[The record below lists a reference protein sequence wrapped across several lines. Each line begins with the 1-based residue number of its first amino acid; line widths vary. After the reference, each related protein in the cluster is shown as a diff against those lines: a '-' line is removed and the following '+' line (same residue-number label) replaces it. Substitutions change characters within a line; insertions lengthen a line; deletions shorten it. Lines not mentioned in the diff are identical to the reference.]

1 MRRAGPALPDN
12 GEAPDSRGAHVWMH
26 LCGDITAILPDLI
39 DIGLNVLNPVQPQAM
54 DVPEPGSTKY
64 GLSAIAP
71 FCLPFPIDG
80 AIFSSLEIV
89 WRSKVRHFT
98 FGLMILVVA
107 AFAVGAGGTGEAA
120 PEQEP
125 LRVGMDLRYPPFETQ
140 DASGVPFGISVDVA
154 KAFGEYLGRPVEIVD
169 TNFAS
174 LIPALNA
181 GEIDVIIASMSR
193 TAERQQAIDFTEPY
207 FYFKIISLVNRE
219 FAEANGITIDSPKE
233 ALTALSQTRFT
244 GITGQVSASIP
255 QSLGFGVEIAT
266 NLEASV
272 LNVVQGSS
280 DVLMMSAFPVTR
292 GYLANPEDTI
302 VLWDPFVSSPIA
314 MGVRKGEA
322 ELLAQANAF
331 IAAMSQSGG
340 VYDALRARWDG
351 EVQTLLGRY
360 GLEFF
365 VNEN

>member
-1 MRRAGPALPDN
+1 MKPVHRILIAVAVLI
-12 GEAPDSRGAHVWMH
+12 VV
-26 LCGDITAILPDLI
+26 AIAFW
-39 DIGLNVLNPVQPQAM
+39 IGLGREQAR
-54 DVPEPGSTKY
+54 P
-64 GLSAIAP
+64 
-71 FCLPFPIDG
+71 
-80 AIFSSLEIV
+80 
-89 WRSKVRHFT
+89 
-98 FGLMILVVA
+98 
-107 AFAVGAGGTGEAA
+107 EAA
-120 PEQEP
+120 A

-140 DASGVPFGISVDVA
+140 DSAGTPFGISVDVA

-193 TAERQQAIDFTEPY
+193 TEERAQAIDFSEPY
-207 FYFKIISLVNRE
+207 FYFKIISLVNRD
-219 FAEANGITIDSPKE
+219 FAQANDITIDSPKE
-233 ALTALSQTRFT
+233 ALTDLPDTRFT

-255 QSLGFGVEIAT
+255 ESLGFDVEIAT
-266 NLEASV
+266 NLEAAV

-292 GYLANPEDTI
+292 GHLANPQDTI

-314 MGVRKGEA
+314 MGVRTGES

-331 IAAMSQSGG
+331 VESMSEPGG
-340 VYDALRARWDG
+340 VYDELRQKWDE
-351 EVQTLLGRY
+351 EVETLLGRY

-365 VNEN
+365 ISED

>member
-1 MRRAGPALPDN
+1 MKPAHRILI
-12 GEAPDSRGAHVWMH
+12 AVAV
-26 LCGDITAILPDLI
+26 LIVVAIAFW
-39 DIGLNVLNPVQPQAM
+39 IGLGREQAR
-54 DVPEPGSTKY
+54 P
-64 GLSAIAP
+64 
-71 FCLPFPIDG
+71 
-80 AIFSSLEIV
+80 
-89 WRSKVRHFT
+89 
-98 FGLMILVVA
+98 
-107 AFAVGAGGTGEAA
+107 EAA
-120 PEQEP
+120 A

-140 DASGVPFGISVDVA
+140 DSAGTPFGISVDVA

-193 TAERQQAIDFTEPY
+193 TEERAQAIDFSEPY
-207 FYFKIISLVNRE
+207 FYFKIISLVNRD
-219 FAEANGITIDSPKE
+219 FAQANDITIDSPKE
-233 ALTALSQTRFT
+233 ALTDLPDTRFT

-255 QSLGFGVEIAT
+255 ESLGFDVEIAT
-266 NLEASV
+266 NLEAAV

-292 GYLANPEDTI
+292 GHLANPQDTI

-314 MGVRKGEA
+314 MGVRTGES

-331 IAAMSQSGG
+331 VESMSEPGG
-340 VYDALRARWDG
+340 VYDELRQKWDE
-351 EVQTLLGRY
+351 EVETLLGRY

-365 VNEN
+365 ISED

>member
-1 MRRAGPALPDN
+1 MKPVHRILIAVAVLI
-12 GEAPDSRGAHVWMH
+12 VV
-26 LCGDITAILPDLI
+26 AIAFW
-39 DIGLNVLNPVQPQAM
+39 IGLGREQAR
-54 DVPEPGSTKY
+54 P
-64 GLSAIAP
+64 
-71 FCLPFPIDG
+71 
-80 AIFSSLEIV
+80 
-89 WRSKVRHFT
+89 
-98 FGLMILVVA
+98 
-107 AFAVGAGGTGEAA
+107 EAA
-120 PEQEP
+120 A

-140 DASGVPFGISVDVA
+140 DSAGTPFGISVDVA

-193 TAERQQAIDFTEPY
+193 TEERAQAIDFSEPY
-207 FYFKIISLVNRE
+207 FYFKIISLVNRD
-219 FAEANGITIDSPKE
+219 FAQANDITIDSPKE
-233 ALTALSQTRFT
+233 ALTDLPDTRFT

-255 QSLGFGVEIAT
+255 ESLGFDVEIAT
-266 NLEASV
+266 NLEAAV

-292 GYLANPEDTI
+292 GHLANPQDTI

-314 MGVRKGEA
+314 MGVRTGES

-331 IAAMSQSGG
+331 VESMSEPGG
-340 VYDALRARWDG
+340 VYDELREKWDE
-351 EVQTLLGRY
+351 EVETLLGRY

-365 VNEN
+365 ISED